1 MRQNSTVNTRQAKDV
16 ARRKYAERQIDKFIK
31 WSVNQRGF
39 LKYKDIVEQHD
50 KYNIKVYG

>member
-1 MRQNSTVNTRQAKDV
+1 MRTSNSTHPEQQKKI
-16 ARRKYAERQIDKFIK
+16 ARLRYTNRQIDKFIK

>member
-39 LKYKDIVEQHD
+39 LKCKDIVEQHD

>member
-1 MRQNSTVNTRQAKDV
+1 MRQNNTVNARKAKDI